1 MKIKSVLIVFCVLMG
16 SILSSK
22 TTHAFKISGVV
33 LDETKMPVPGA
44 RIMMESQKIQMITE
58 VDGKFVITG
67 LSANTYELK
76 IFAQGYSLLVQSIE
90 LKSDTTIEFVLKPVG
105 AQLQTFVVEGEDDQ
119 QFSTTRLN
127 PVEGTSIYAGKKNEV
142 VLMDKTDAN
151 TATNNS
157 RQVFAKVVGLNI
169 WESDAAGLQLG
180 IGGRGL
186 SPNRTSNFN
195 TRQNGYDI
203 SADALGYPE
212 SYYTPPTE
220 MLDRVEVIRGAS
232 SLQYGT
238 QFGGVVNF
246 VLKQGNR
253 ARPLEVNL
261 RQSIGSF
268 GLYNSYLSLGGTN
281 RRWNYFAAYQFKTGN
296 GWRENSG
303 FRQHTFFTAVSFD
316 VTEKI
321 QLTTDYTHMNYLAQ
335 QPGGLSD
342 AMYAKDPQQSLRDR
356 NWFYVD
362 WNLFSLSANITLSPR
377 SQINIRNFGL
387 MATRKA
393 VGHLGNIT
401 RLDPGG
407 NRDILNGVFR
417 NIGNE
422 TRFLHRYSIRKQT
435 SVFLAGMRWYAGQTT
450 SQQGLGSAGSDADFN
465 FQNPQDLEGSDYLF
479 PSRNAS
485 FFSENIFYVNEKFT
499 ITPGIRLEYI
509 GTSSAGYYK
518 QIATDLAGNIIFE
531 QNIETSTSRKRWV
544 FLSGIGLSHKTGK
557 TGEWYGNISQ
567 NYRAIN
573 FSDLAIVNP
582 NYRVDP
588 NILDEYGYTA
598 DMGWRGVFRK
608 AITFDVSVFYIDY
621 RNRIGEILQVDSSNY
636 TVYRYRTNIADSYN
650 TGVESFFELDVFRL
664 FNDSSKNALLLFS
677 NLSFIQAYYLES
689 EASSIS
695 GNKVELVPNFT
706 ARNGVTFR
714 SKAMSVTY
722 QFSYT
727 SEQFTDATNAITTSN
742 AVGGLVPAYWVMDLS
757 ASYTWKF
764 LKLETGV
771 NNLTDNRYFTRRAT
785 GYPGPGIMPADA
797 RNFYVSLQVKF

>member
-1 MKIKSVLIVFCVLMG
+1 
-16 SILSSK
+16 
-22 TTHAFKISGVV
+22 
-33 LDETKMPVPGA
+33 
-44 RIMMESQKIQMITE
+44 
-58 VDGKFVITG
+58 
-67 LSANTYELK
+67 
-76 IFAQGYSLLVQSIE
+76 
-90 LKSDTTIEFVLKPVG
+90 
-105 AQLQTFVVEGEDDQ
+105 
-119 QFSTTRLN
+119 
-127 PVEGTSIYAGKKNEV
+127 
-142 VLMDKTDAN
+142 
-151 TATNNS
+151 
-157 RQVFAKVVGLNI
+157 
-169 WESDAAGLQLG
+169 
-180 IGGRGL
+180 
-186 SPNRTSNFN
+186 
-195 TRQNGYDI
+195 
-203 SADALGYPE
+203 
-212 SYYTPPTE
+212 
-220 MLDRVEVIRGAS
+220 
-232 SLQYGT
+232 
-238 QFGGVVNF
+238 
-246 VLKQGNR
+246 
-253 ARPLEVNL
+253 
-261 RQSIGSF
+261 
-268 GLYNSYLSLGGTN
+268 
-281 RRWNYFAAYQFKTGN
+281 
-296 GWRENSG
+296 
-303 FRQHTFFTAVSFD
+303 
-316 VTEKI
+316 
-321 QLTTDYTHMNYLAQ
+321 
-335 QPGGLSD
+335 
-342 AMYAKDPQQSLRDR
+342 
-356 NWFYVD
+356 
-362 WNLFSLSANITLSPR
+362 
-377 SQINIRNFGL
+377 
-387 MATRKA
+387 
-393 VGHLGNIT
+393 
-401 RLDPGG
+401 
-407 NRDILNGVFR
+407 
-417 NIGNE
+417 
-422 TRFLHRYSIRKQT
+422 
-435 SVFLAGMRWYAGQTT
+435 
-450 SQQGLGSAGSDADFN
+450 
-465 FQNPQDLEGSDYLF
+465 
-479 PSRNAS
+479 
-485 FFSENIFYVNEKFT
+485 
-499 ITPGIRLEYI
+499 LEYI

-557 TGEWYGNISQ
+557 TREWYGNISQ

-588 NILDEYGYTA
+588 NIRDEYGYTA